1 MLKQDE
7 DLLNVDNESKATN
20 TAKSKISSKEV
31 LNLVIEL
38 LRKRAVT
45 MNYKQIHKCLSA
57 EGYAITEGQILNVQ
71 NKVKANKVAELRI
84 IYDENG
90 RILMSA
96 SKISSVVNG
105 TIDAYFAKAVSSIK
119 TNFNDLGDEDKQKL
133 ITKLNNNN
141 EILVNCLK
149 TAKQS

>member
-7 DLLNVDNESKATN
+7 DLNVGNESKSTN
-20 TAKSKISSKEV
+20 TTKSKISSKEV

-45 MNYKQIHKCLSA
+45 MNYKQIFKCLST

-84 IYDENG
+84 VYDENG

-96 SKISSVVNG
+96 GKISSVVYD
-105 TIDAYFAKAVSSIK
+105 TINLYFAKAVSSIK
-119 TNFNDLGDEDKQKL
+119 TNFNDLSDEDKREL
-133 ITKLNNNN
+133 ITKLNNNTKKLIN
-141 EILVNCLK
+141 YLK

>member
-7 DLLNVDNESKATN
+7 YLNNSSESKVTD

-31 LNLVIEL
+31 LNLVIAL

-45 MNYKQIHKCLSA
+45 MNYKQILKCLSA

-96 SKISSVVNG
+96 SKISSVVY
-105 TIDAYFAKAVSSIK
+105 DAINSYFAKAVSSIRI
-119 TNFNDLGDEDKQKL
+119 NFNDLSDEDKQKL
-133 ITKLNNNN
+133 ITRLNNNTEKLIN
-141 EILVNCLK
+141 YLK